1 MQYLFLY
8 YLFLLR
14 EIVLALNQRPQ
25 CPIDPSTA
33 PGSHAPQIAEG
44 QTTRLTQS
52 ALGIFPSK
60 DNVQ

>member
-44 QTTRLTQS
+44 QTTRRSQ
-52 ALGIFPSK
+52 
-60 DNVQ
+60 